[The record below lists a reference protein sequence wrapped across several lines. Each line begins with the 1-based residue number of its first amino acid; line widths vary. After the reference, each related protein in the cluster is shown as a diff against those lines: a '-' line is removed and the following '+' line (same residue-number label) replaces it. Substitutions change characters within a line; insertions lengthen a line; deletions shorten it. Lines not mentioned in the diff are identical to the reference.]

1 MACEQLLK
9 NMLVNAS
16 LSTTMSDL
24 VHIHRLVVASPADV
38 KAERDTVPL
47 IVDELNRTV
56 CADRGLRVEVTR
68 WETDSYPGL
77 DPDGPQ
83 GLIDRVLK
91 IEECDVLVGIFW
103 KRFGSPTKD
112 AASGTAHEF
121 ALAYE
126 AWKQKRRPQVMV
138 YFNQKPYAPKSE
150 AETDQWG
157 QVLKFQKAFPE
168 EGLWWGYRGATRFRD
183 LIRTHLTS
191 YIRDRFPL
199 ENQRL
204 FASPPAATSAQS
216 SRPDYFTMQSE
227 LICEHQRAF
236 VGRTYAKEAFDKFL
250 AFNNRGYFI
259 IRGGPGQGKTAFL
272 CSIVNRESYIHH
284 FISRT
289 GGRTDVR
296 LILRSLVSQLQRL
309 ANVQGA
315 IPESLPDLTKAFEEL
330 LLASTV
336 HGQKIVIVIDALD
349 ELPDNSYESAPYLL
363 PEPLPEGVYFVVT
376 SRPGE
381 RLERLRG
388 RLFAVPN
395 ELYELG
401 PLDISEIREI
411 LRSAKP
417 DATST
422 DIERIAEA
430 SQGNPLYV
438 RAVAH
443 QLRTNPSY
451 NLQVLPPSIEGFF
464 RDATNSLAAG
474 NSVLHSVLGLL
485 SVARAPLSVRQLSQ
499 IMNIGQ
505 RQIVED
511 GINPIRQFLLE
522 VDGAYTFYHNRFHE
536 FVTHT
541 SLYPDE
547 LPLAHRKIADWLQL
561 PENTHSEYRLASLAY
576 HLFECGDGETLTRVI
591 NEQFLVEKVLR
602 LGYAAL
608 EDLEFWTRILLSAG
622 DPALVG
628 RCVSLLDVLRQTAGG
643 DILSDAKRVVQPSRP
658 GPESFRAQLIE
669 PAVPTFPGLE
679 IYVGILPK
687 TEVAADFYEVVSTGP
702 RLAVAIG
709 DAPSVGFK
717 SAFAAR
723 FVGNLFHTIAARQ
736 ATLSPGKLLEQVNS
750 TIKGYP
756 YFERISM
763 QCADVDPQNG
773 IVRIANAGHPDPVH
787 YSSRRRKCD
796 ILPLHGELL
805 DDPFQTAEPSELFEE
820 YVLSVEPG
828 DVLVFVTD
836 GLTED
841 HILKGDAFGYRFTTI
856 VESSCEMGA
865 RAIGQAILDN
875 WRDHPRDEDAGD
887 DVSIVIITVSP
898 SMLDKTKSNYFP
910 GSTH

>member
-1 MACEQLLK
+1 MF
-9 NMLVNAS
+9 VNAS
-16 LSTTMSDL
+16 LSTTMRDL
-24 VHIHRLVVASPADV
+24 VYIHRLVVASPADV
-38 KAERDTVPL
+38 KVERDTVPL

-91 IEECDVLVGIFW
+91 IEECDVLIGIFW

-121 ALAYE
+121 ELAYE

-168 EGLWWGYRGATRFRD
+168 EGLWWGYRGASQFRD
-183 LIRTHLTS
+183 LIRAHLTS

-204 FASPPAATSAQS
+204 FAPPSAATSTQS
-216 SRPDYFTMQSE
+216 SRPDYFSMQSE

-236 VGRTYAKEAFDKFL
+236 VGRTYAREAFDKFL
-250 AFNNRGYFI
+250 ASDNRGYFI

-272 CSIVNRESYIHH
+272 CSIVNRERYIHH

-296 LILRSLVSQLQRL
+296 LILRSLVSQLQRI

-315 IPESLPDLTKAFEEL
+315 IPESLPDLTKTFEEL
-330 LLASTV
+330 LLTSTV

-363 PEPLPEGVYFVVT
+363 PEPLPERVYFIVT

-381 RLERLRG
+381 RLDRLRG

-395 ELYELG
+395 KLYELG

-417 DATST
+417 DATSA

-485 SVARAPLSVRQLSQ
+485 SVARAPLSVRQLGR

-541 SLYPDE
+541 ILYPDE

-561 PENTHSEYRLASLAY
+561 PENAHSEYRLASLAY
-576 HLFECGDGETLTRVI
+576 HLFESGDGETLTRVI
-591 NEQFLVEKVLR
+591 DEQFLVEKVLR
-602 LGYAAL
+602 LGYGAL
-608 EDLEFWTRILLSAG
+608 EDIELWTRILLSAG

-628 RCVSLLDVLRQTAGG
+628 RCVSLVDVLRQTAGG
-643 DILSDAKRVVQPSRP
+643 DILSDAKRVVQPSRSAP
-658 GPESFRAQLIE
+658 DSFRAQLIE
-669 PAVPTFPGLE
+669 PVVPTLPGLE

-687 TEVAADFYEVVSTGP
+687 SEVAADFYEVVPMGP

-723 FVGNLFHTIAARQ
+723 FVANLFHTIAARQ
-736 ATLSPGKLLEQVNS
+736 STLSPGNLLERLNS
-750 TIKGYP
+750 TIKGYS

-763 QCADVDPQNG
+763 QCADVDPRNG

-805 DDPFQTAEPSELFEE
+805 DDPFQTTEASELFEE
-820 YVLSVEPG
+820 YVLSIEPG
-828 DVLVFVTD
+828 DALVFVTD

-865 RAIGQAILDN
+865 RAIGQAILDK

-887 DVSIVIITVSP
+887 DVSLVVITVNP
-898 SMLDKTKSNYFP
+898 GMLDKTRSKYFRE
-910 GSTH
+910 STY